1 MASADAG
8 STATEIVIRATKI
21 VRIIAIAKLS
31 NHKGIALTN
40 QNRLM
45 LSCCCLQNTG
55 RKSQGAVPSP

>member
-1 MASADAG
+1 
-8 STATEIVIRATKI
+8 VTKI

-45 LSCCCLQNTG
+45 LL
-55 RKSQGAVPSP
+55 PSGHRTKVARAAQ

>member
-8 STATEIVIRATKI
+8 STATEIVIRVTKI

-45 LSCCCLQNTG
+45 LL
-55 RKSQGAVPSP
+55 PSGHRTKVARAAQ